1 MAHNI
6 GYPDTMNSTNS
17 SPLKD
22 LGHGGKK
29 GHGHNPDTTDGG
41 PEKVTTTP
49 GESYADGGPL
59 QGGMKT
65 TNSKYYKK
73 NDNIGEDKRLNDPQ
87 FNDVYYDSVSE
98 VQSDKKGDYV
108 TSLDDLNGEMV
119 KFDGKSQTE
128 ESANLRKRK
137 NINGKPRDTIRPKG
151 GRFTRDGNKFV
162 Y

>member
-1 MAHNI
+1 MAHNF
-6 GYPDTMNSTNS
+6 GYPDTMNSINI

-22 LGHGGKK
+22 LGHGGDK
-29 GHGHNPDTTDGG
+29 GHKHNPDTTDGG
-41 PEKVTTTP
+41 PEKVTTS
-49 GESYADGGPL
+49 GD
-59 QGGMKT
+59 MKK

-73 NDNIGEDKRLNDPQ
+73 DDNIGEDKRLNDPQ